1 MAISFR
7 SRIYRTYGLLKTF
20 GFRYTCPMCGWHAR
34 TFYAAGFSYPVL
46 ETYHVVSAGRRD
58 NVRCPRCNS
67 SSRER
72 LTYLYLTRL
81 FPAFGT
87 GRVLH
92 VAPEPKMESVLR
104 LTYPNRYVSLDIDQR
119 RADVVASV
127 EDIPFPNDSFDLLL
141 CAHVLEHVPDDR
153 KALREFARVLTPDGT
168 ALLLVPFSPVLS
180 ETFEDWSVTE
190 EKDRERVFGQSD
202 HVRIYGM
209 DFTKRIAESGLA
221 VRELYAADFLSP
233 AEVARYALDS
243 KEPLFVCEKAT

>member
-1 MAISFR
+1 MAASLL
-7 SRIYRTYGLLKTF
+7 SRIRRTYGLLKTF
-20 GFRYTCPMCGWHAR
+20 GFRYTCPLCGWHAR
-34 TFYAAGFSYPVL
+34 TFYSAGFSYPVL
-46 ETYHVVSAGRRD
+46 ETYRVVSAGRRK
-58 NVRCPRCNS
+58 NIRCPRCNS

-81 FPAFGT
+81 FPTFGT

-104 LTYPNRYVSLDIDQR
+104 SKYPHRYVSLDIDQR

-127 EDIPFPNDSFDLLL
+127 EDIPFPDASFDLLL

-153 KALREFARVLTPDGT
+153 KALREFSRVLTPNGK
-168 ALLLVPFSPVLS
+168 ALLLVPFSPILP

-202 HVRIYGM
+202 HVRIYGT
-209 DFTKRIAESGLA
+209 DFMSRITESNLS
-221 VRELYAADFLSP
+221 VRELYASDFLSP
-233 AEVARYALDS
+233 AEIARYALDL
-243 KEPLFVCEKAT
+243 KEPLFVCEKAA